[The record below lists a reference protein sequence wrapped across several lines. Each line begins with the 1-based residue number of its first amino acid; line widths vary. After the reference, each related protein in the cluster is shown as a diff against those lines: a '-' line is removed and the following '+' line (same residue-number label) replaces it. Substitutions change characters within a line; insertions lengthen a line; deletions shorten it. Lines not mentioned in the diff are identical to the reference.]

1 MVGDI
6 FRSGATAPYHGEHGS
21 HSRST
26 VCNSGSR
33 VRRRMHT
40 LNTDRAHGQENCLYE
55 TTTIVS
61 SADIIVAYKLLLFK
75 ISVLTILLHCATSRD
90 GEH

>member
-1 MVGDI
+1 
-6 FRSGATAPYHGEHGS
+6 
-21 HSRST
+21 
-26 VCNSGSR
+26 
-33 VRRRMHT
+33 MHT